1 MATDILNFDEEV
13 KHSEDALMAR
23 TQELQN
29 LLQRGSVSQSALK
42 KAKENVSNARV
53 QLEKCI
59 DTLDK
64 QLVRSSINEL
74 WDLESQ
80 KDITPQGTLELSGS
94 LTQRVK
100 ELYELIIHTNTQYQK
115 IPIANLN
122 HGYMCG
128 LVEDLVTV
136 LRTMS
141 CLQISNKHIISIPD
155 LINGFRHYVE
165 REPET
170 GQYRF
175 LFFSDFIARNIGES
189 DKFFS
194 NMLCIRGSYRR
205 IGRCYAQTDRREI
218 HMYAIRG
225 LKGIE
230 PDPRV
235 TERIMYCDHQY
246 AVCFLNPDDAKAI
259 SLYKDQNEKVAIY
272 CDAGAINANTDIIH
286 INGHFFAS
294 QELKRNHCTMI
305 PCLSGSVSQ
314 QKRMSGLIIDIRM
327 LLDLFASIGGKVLR
341 DELGSLQIYGDIP
354 WHCVVALLEDDEMS
368 RFWEGVP
375 VEEESES
382 DGYDSCDEY
391 YRQYNHYDDDH

>member
-1 MATDILNFDEEV
+1 M
-13 KHSEDALMAR
+13 
-23 TQELQN
+23 
-29 LLQRGSVSQSALK
+29 
-42 KAKENVSNARV
+42 
-53 QLEKCI
+53 
-59 DTLDK
+59 
-64 QLVRSSINEL
+64 
-74 WDLESQ
+74 
-80 KDITPQGTLELSGS
+80 
-94 LTQRVK
+94 
-100 ELYELIIHTNTQYQK
+100 
-115 IPIANLN
+115 
-122 HGYMCG
+122 
-128 LVEDLVTV
+128 
-136 LRTMS
+136 
-141 CLQISNKHIISIPD
+141 
-155 LINGFRHYVE
+155 
-165 REPET
+165 
-170 GQYRF
+170 
-175 LFFSDFIARNIGES
+175 FSDGRNAKPTPNIIGIVIS
-189 DKFFS
+189 YSYK
-194 NMLCIRGSYRR
+194 GS
-205 IGRCYAQTDRREI
+205 
-218 HMYAIRG
+218 
-225 LKGIE
+225 E

-235 TERIMYCDHQY
+235 TERIIYCDYQY

-272 CDAGAINANTDIIH
+272 CDVGAINANTDIIH

-391 YRQYNHYDDDH
+391 YRQYNHYDDDHWTVDLLCPVIFLSMLLFVYFRMLR